1 MSTLTGTAVLARAFA
16 RRDRTRIAVW
26 VLAVGGLTAAAA
38 SSVKQLYPT
47 QADLDEAARASADSA
62 IARAFKGPPLA
73 LDTVGGQVAFQIMV
87 FGAIAVALM
96 SVLMMTR
103 GDAGRGGGRAGSSWS
118 GPCPSGVGRRSSPR
132 SSSSPLMDVAAGALV
147 DRRPAGPGPAG
158 GRARWSSAPPSR
170 ASGSCSPASP
180 R

>member
-1 MSTLTGTAVLARAFA
+1 MSTLTGTTVLARAFA

-26 VLAVGGLTAAAA
+26 VLAVGVLTAAAA

-62 IARAFKGPPLA
+62 VARAFKGPPLA

-96 SVLMMTR
+96 SILMVTR
-103 GDAGRGGGRAGSSWS
+103 ATRAEEEEGGSNSSE
-118 GPCPSGVGRRSSPR
+118 PSPSAAGRRSSR
-132 SSSSPLMDVAAGALV
+132 
-147 DRRPAGPGPAG
+147 
-158 GRARWSSAPPSR
+158 RWSW
-170 ASGSCSPASP
+170 SP
-180 R
+180 